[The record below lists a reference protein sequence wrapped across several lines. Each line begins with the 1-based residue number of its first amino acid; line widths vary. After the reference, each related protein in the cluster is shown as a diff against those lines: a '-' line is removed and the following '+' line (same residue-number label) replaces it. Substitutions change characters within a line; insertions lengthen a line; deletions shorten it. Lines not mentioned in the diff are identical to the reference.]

1 MWPFPVGYSSSLQ
14 GTWDWSLVS
23 RKGPE
28 LVEFNLQLSENKIFR
43 RQKAFMRAWKRY
55 AWYSFGLFQVLVF
68 LAAAVKPANA
78 YVDPGSG
85 LLFLQVGGSM
95 LAGAMFVLRA
105 KIRKLFR
112 MGPPP
117 ETVDQAKIKAAD
129 ETGTGPHA

>member
-1 MWPFPVGYSSSLQ
+1 M
-14 GTWDWSLVS
+14 
-23 RKGPE
+23 
-28 LVEFNLQLSENKIFR
+28 KIFR
-43 RQKAFMRAWKRY
+43 TQAGSMQRWKRY
-55 AWYSFGLFQVLVF
+55 AWYAFGLVQVLVF

-112 MGPPP
+112 LGNPA
-117 ETVDQAKIKAAD
+117 ESVEQANKGAVGEA
-129 ETGTGPHA
+129 GTGPKA

>member
-1 MWPFPVGYSSSLQ
+1 
-14 GTWDWSLVS
+14 
-23 RKGPE
+23 
-28 LVEFNLQLSENKIFR
+28 
-43 RQKAFMRAWKRY
+43 MRTWKRY

-68 LAAAVKPANA
+68 LAAAAKPANA

-112 MGPPP
+112 MGPPA
-117 ETVDQAKIKAAD
+117 ETVDQAKNKAAD
-129 ETGTGPHA
+129 EAGTGPQA